1 MKKYLEVGIVQN
13 VHGVAGDLAVLCL
26 CDSAEVFKSLKK
38 VYIEKNG
45 AYTEYALTRNTRL
58 REGVMLLHINGFE
71 TRETATALKGISLFA
86 DRCDLPTPE
95 EGSYFIADLLGLSV
109 IDADCGRVYGKITDV
124 QSFGASDIYEVTS
137 DDGKKYL
144 FPAVPE
150 FIDRTELDSGLYIR
164 PIEGMFS

>member
-13 VHGVAGDLAVLCL
+13 VHGVVGDMAVLCL
-26 CDSAEVFKSLKK
+26 CDSTDVFKSLKK
-38 VYIEKNG
+38 VYIENG
-45 AYTEYALTRNTRL
+45 GTYTEHFLTRNTRL
-58 REGVMLLHINGFE
+58 REGVMLLHIEGFDS
-71 TRETATALKGISLFA
+71 RETAATLKGISLFA

-95 EGSYFIADLLGLSV
+95 NGSYFIADLLGLSV
-109 IDADCGRVYGKITDV
+109 IDADCGRIYGKITDV
-124 QSFGASDIYEVTS
+124 QSYGASDIYEITS

-150 FIDRTELDSGLYIR
+150 FIEKTELDSGLYVR